1 LDFVYRAR
9 LLHLGDDV
17 IFSRIG
23 FVDDRSAKI
32 VLRRPGA
39 ASVLLEY
46 KPEGAEQWIHGSVQR
61 FSNITDYVETILL
74 RDLSEDT
81 LYEYRTNTS
90 LHGSFQ
96 TAAPYPKRWSM
107 VSSSFISPGFPYN
120 PVGSSLEIPGLK
132 HLSQY
137 VQSRSIDFM
146 LFLGDFI
153 YIDLPLPQRQTNID
167 YRRAYR
173 RVYASPSWTPALRNL
188 PFIHTYDDH
197 EFENDWASNT
207 TGIFWNAV
215 EPFQH
220 YQGNANP
227 RSDFNDSY
235 FTFKRGDVHFFVM
248 DARKYRSSPEV
259 VDGPD
264 KTMLGRKQLA
274 DLQHWLSTSP
284 GLKVVVSSVPFTRNW
299 RGPESADSWAGYL
312 HERQKIL
319 QAMRESQRVII
330 ISGVSLQSL
339 FVWAR
344 ALTYH
349 QDRHEHATTEFPS
362 PDGKS
367 KVIEFST
374 SPLSQFYQPFERM
387 YQQIE
392 DTDVAI
398 YHHPWGIS
406 KFGAFHFD
414 TSRENKWTVEF
425 ELIVDGRKVWSTVVH
440 FPR

>member
-1 LDFVYRAR
+1 MTAALIQRKLHRSSLASSSRFTITLHLCSGTARRHAVIPNLIINTCFLLGALDFVYRAR
-9 LLHLGDDV
+9 LLHVGDDV
-17 IFSRIG
+17 TFSRIG

-32 VLRRPGA
+32 VLRMPGA

-61 FSNITDYVETILL
+61 FSNITDYVETIFL
-74 RDLSEDT
+74 RDLAEDT

-96 TAAPYPKRWSM
+96 TAAPYPKQWSM
-107 VSSSFISPGFPYN
+107 VSSSCISPGFPYN
-120 PVGSSLEIPGLK
+120 PVGNSLEIPGLK

-137 VQSRSIDFM
+137 VQSKSIDFM

-153 YIDLPLPQRQTNID
+153 YIDLPLPQRQSNLD

-207 TGIFWNAV
+207 TGVFWDAV

-235 FTFKRGDVHFFVM
+235 STFKRGDVHFFVM
-248 DARKYRSSPEV
+248 DARRYRSSPEV

-319 QAMRESQRVII
+319 QAMWESQGVII

-339 FVWAR
+339 FV
-344 ALTYH
+344 
-349 QDRHEHATTEFPS
+349 
-362 PDGKS
+362 
-367 KVIEFST
+367 
-374 SPLSQFYQPFERM
+374 
-387 YQQIE
+387 
-392 DTDVAI
+392 
-398 YHHPWGIS
+398 
-406 KFGAFHFD
+406 
-414 TSRENKWTVEF
+414 
-425 ELIVDGRKVWSTVVH
+425 
-440 FPR
+440 